1 MPFSFNNLYFVN
13 MNLYP
18 VAVVD
23 NFYQNPDEIRAFAL
37 KQKFTYRHELEGINY
52 VFPGSRTKD
61 LFEISP
67 DLYKSLCNKLISL
80 FHVPDHDIMRWAIT
94 TSFQLVEAKYG
105 SGIIHQD
112 QNTIFAGV
120 IYLTPEAPLNSG
132 TSLFQKNKQ
141 FDEQRFEEGLKLNDE
156 RFINNQPIDFSY
168 HDMFDE
174 IVRVNN
180 VYNTMIVFEG
190 DIPHCANEFFG
201 DSPQNSRLTQVFFVS
216 KIEANKQTSF
226 PISRINMSTI

>member
-1 MPFSFNNLYFVN
+1 

-18 VAVVD
+18 VTVVK
-23 NFYQNPDEIRAFAL
+23 NFYQNPDEIRNFAL
-37 KQKFTYRHELEGINY
+37 KQKFTYRHELDGIDY

-61 LFEISP
+61 LFEIAP

-94 TSFQLVEAKYG
+94 TSFQLVEEKYQTG
-105 SGIIHQD
+105 LIHQD
-112 QNTIFAGV
+112 KNTIFAGV
-120 IYLTPEAPLNSG
+120 IYLTPDAPLNSG
-132 TSLFQKNKQ
+132 TSLFQKNKK
-141 FDEQRFEEGLKLNDE
+141 FDEVRFQDGLKLNDE
-156 RFINNQPIDFSY
+156 RFINNEPIDFSY

-190 DIPHCANEFFG
+190 DIPHCANKFFG
-201 DSPQNSRLTQVFFVS
+201 DDLNNSRLTQVFFVS
-216 KIEANKQTSF
+216 KIEANKTTSF
-226 PISRINMSTI
+226 PINRIKMSTI